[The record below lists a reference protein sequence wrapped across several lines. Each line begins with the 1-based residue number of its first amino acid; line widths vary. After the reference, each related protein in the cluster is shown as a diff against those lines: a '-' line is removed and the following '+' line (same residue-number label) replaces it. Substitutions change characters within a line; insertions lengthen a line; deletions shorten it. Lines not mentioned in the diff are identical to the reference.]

1 MWTVI
6 LIISLLKV
14 IDAANGLDAFHQK
27 YKLLNDGNVIP
38 ALAFGTWANT
48 SDLHKVIPSVI
59 YAIEVGYRNL
69 DTAHLYGNEHLIGE
83 ALSIVFERG
92 LVRREDI
99 FITTKLDVSV
109 PSREM
114 VIPSLQKNLWRL
126 KLDYVDLFLIHT
138 PYNTFNY
145 PNYDILDIWRG
156 MEDAKKLGLTKSI
169 GISNF
174 NSTHVNRILKY
185 GKIRPAVNEIEV
197 NPTRTQLDLVAYT
210 QSQGITVMSY
220 APFGYLVPRM
230 SNEFVPPTFGDPTL
244 VKIARKYGKD
254 TSQVVLRYLMDRD
267 TIPIPR
273 SHNPLHISTNAD
285 LFDFSITQEEVYAI
299 NEFNKNLP
307 AYGSGEGFTRLIRQA
322 YNALLQ
328 TMALL
333 YK

>member
-1 MWTVI
+1 MWIVI
-6 LIISLLKV
+6 IISSLLKV
-14 IDAANGLDAFHQK
+14 IEASNTPDGFHQTFR
-27 YKLLNDGNVIP
+27 LLNDGNVIP
-38 ALAFGTWANT
+38 ALSFGSWANT
-48 SDLHKVIPSVI
+48 SDLPKVIPSVI
-59 YAIEVGYRNL
+59 YAIEVGVRHL
-69 DTAHLYGNEHLIGE
+69 DTAHLYGTEHLVGE
-83 ALSIVFERG
+83 ALSNVFERG
-92 LVRREDI
+92 VIRREDM

-138 PYNTFNY
+138 PYNTFDY

-254 TSQVVLRYLMDRD
+254 TSQVVLRYLIDRN
-267 TIPIPR
+267 TIPIPK
-273 SHNPLHISTNAD
+273 SQNPLHISMDVD
-285 LFDFSITQEEVYAI
+285 LFDFSLTQEEIYAI

-307 AYGSGEGFTRLIRQA
+307 VYGGDEEARLVRQT
-322 YNALLQ
+322 YNYLLQ
-328 TMALL
+328 TMPVL
-333 YK
+333 YG